1 MNNLKKKTKK
11 QNTKYG
17 YRPSFLELIFSYLFK
32 FLVKIFFINGDTK
45 VSNIFIQT
53 LSPKTSI
60 IFKNKK
66 LLFKTGHGRLFWRA
80 KSFHSEEKMMVKWLE
95 TFKRDDIYLDVGAN
109 IGIYSVPAATMCDHV
124 YACELDPL
132 NIGTLKE
139 NIYLNRLTNK
149 ITIIPFPAISSNK
162 IVKIHFRDLS
172 LGDALQSINRKNR
185 IKYIKTKKEHSSYHL
200 GFSLD
205 YIFEK
210 FKLGMPTKVKIDVD
224 GNEKEVFDGAKEI
237 ILNAKEIYYEDSGL
251 KDSEMIINKIR
262 KSNFEIINKEIP
274 SKTNFGCN
282 ILFSKKK

>member
-1 MNNLKKKTKK
+1 VNNLKKKPKK
-11 QNTKYG
+11 QKIKYG
-17 YRPSFLELIFSYLFK
+17 HRPSFFENILSYLFK
-32 FLVKIFFINGDTK
+32 FIVKIFFINGDNK
-45 VSNIFIQT
+45 VSNIFIQI
-53 LSPKTSI
+53 LNPKTSI

-66 LLFKTGHGRLFWRA
+66 LLFKTGHGRLLWRA
-80 KSFHSEEKMMVKWLE
+80 KSFHSEEKMMIKWLE

-109 IGIYSVPAATMCDHV
+109 VGIYSVPAATICDHV

-139 NIYLNRLTNK
+139 NIYLNSLTNK

-185 IKYIKTKKEHSSYHL
+185 MKYVKTKKEHSSYHL

-224 GNEKEVFDGAKEI
+224 GNEKEVFDGAKKI

-251 KDSEMIINKIR
+251 KDSKIIINKIR
-262 KSNFEIINKEIP
+262 KSNFEIINEETP
-274 SKTNFGCN
+274 SKTNIGSN
-282 ILFSKKK
+282 ILFGKKK